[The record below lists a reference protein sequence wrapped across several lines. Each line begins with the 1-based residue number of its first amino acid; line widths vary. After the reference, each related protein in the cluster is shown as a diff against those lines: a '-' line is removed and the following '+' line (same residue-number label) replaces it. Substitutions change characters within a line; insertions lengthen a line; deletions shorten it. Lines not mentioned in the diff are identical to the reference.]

1 MKFSDILKEGIPIYG
16 EYESNINKKMLE
28 RLKSYYKNT
37 PEYILNDIFNTNIK
51 QHTNDIEK
59 NYYNDPA
66 LFLARFDGGYWD
78 SLLKGPWN
86 LEIINV
92 NPEDFD
98 DNTVNAFLERD
109 FGNIDSY
116 LVPKDEERTSTQR
129 RLAKSTGM
137 NEPVIV
143 ERKPNGK
150 YELIEGWHRTMS
162 ILLLGN
168 NGEDLKNWNK
178 VKIRAFVRD
187 IYKKPY

>member
-16 EYESNINKKMLE
+16 EYESNINKKILDK
-28 RLKSYYKNT
+28 LKGYYSNT
-37 PEYILNDIFNTNIK
+37 PEYVLNDIFNTNIK
-51 QHTNDIEK
+51 QHTNDIVK
-59 NYYNDPA
+59 NYYNDPV

-78 SLLKGPWN
+78 NFLKGPWN
-86 LEIINV
+86 LEIIDV

-98 DNTVNAFLERD
+98 ENTVNAFIERD

-129 RLAKSTGM
+129 RLAKPTGM

-143 ERKPNGK
+143 VRKPNGK

-187 IYKKPY
+187 VYKQPN